1 MTPLNDTS
9 SSVNETV
16 QQSQMPVITPD
27 APDNWRGMTLDELKR
42 ARGKALVRREVER
55 ASMQYN
61 VEGVKSNVAANGVR
75 ALMFS
80 PVTVSHL
87 KTADYVLV
95 GFRLARWLLRMRRR
109 R

>member
-1 MTPLNDTS
+1 
-9 SSVNETV
+9 
-16 QQSQMPVITPD
+16 
-27 APDNWRGMTLDELKR
+27 MTLDELKR

-80 PVTVSHL
+80 PRTVSHL